1 MRLTENICNASL
13 WCILYTAK
21 PFDSSMPVWMINRVD
36 KNDTDIRSFSVY
48 MVILKGNYLSYIQSF
63 RCVVTVLANPVHTV
77 YLYSLSMLNNVSEAS
92 ASLQKRPNT
101 NVYYY
106 YCANCSANTQRS
118 LRITVTQPAL
128 TAKVSYML
136 LTTTNTTQQN
146 EPLPSNCRPYV
157 VQMLSILL
165 IATITTQQ
173 NESALI
179 SCSLAT
185 LTHHNHAWKRAD
197 SFQQEPVRAHPPH

>member
-1 MRLTENICNASL
+1 
-13 WCILYTAK
+13 
-21 PFDSSMPVWMINRVD
+21 
-36 KNDTDIRSFSVY
+36 
-48 MVILKGNYLSYIQSF
+48 
-63 RCVVTVLANPVHTV
+63 
-77 YLYSLSMLNNVSEAS
+77 
-92 ASLQKRPNT
+92 
-101 NVYYY
+101 
-106 YCANCSANTQRS
+106 
-118 LRITVTQPAL
+118 
-128 TAKVSYML
+128 ML

-185 LTHHNHAWKRAD
+185 LTHHNHA
-197 SFQQEPVRAHPPH
+197 